1 MAMRSTFFGLEIGR
15 SSLMTHQTAID
26 VTSQNMANASTPGYA
41 RQRAEIATTEPFT
54 YPSFSRDTSA
64 GQIGTGVSVEA
75 VIRVRDELIDQQ
87 IQKETST
94 LGFWDFRQQM
104 LDKMETIMNEPTDSN
119 VRTALDDFW
128 VAVQGVA
135 DNPATPEP
143 RQTLLES
150 AITLTTTIREDYAR
164 EKELRTDANQ
174 RIIEQVSRINDIGV
188 EIANLNDQ
196 IGKITALDDHA
207 NDLMDKRDAL
217 VEELSKMVNITKTTD
232 DYNRISVYINGIP
245 LVKDIT
251 SNKILTER
259 DTTNDD
265 LVKLKWEQPVNEPV
279 KINSGSLKALFQIR
293 DRDLPDVLD
302 KMNDFAG
309 TLITKVNELHRQ
321 GYGLDHQTGYDFFSG
336 TNALDIDVSKDISDE
351 ENGLNHIAAAGAAE
365 DGEGNADT
373 IKKIYQLIDSR
384 ALTNGTAT
392 MNEFIGALIAGLG
405 ASSQTAQDK
414 YNHATLLVTNLD
426 KRRESVMGVNMDEEA
441 TNLVRFQQGYNA
453 AAKIISTMDEMLDV
467 IVNKLK
473 V

>member
-1 MAMRSTFFGLEIGR
+1 MRSTFFGLEIGR

-41 RQRAEIATTEPFT
+41 RQRAEIATTQPFT
-54 YPSFSRDTSA
+54 YPSFNRPTSA
-64 GQIGTGVSVEA
+64 GQVGTGVNVEEI
-75 VIRVRDELIDQQ
+75 IRVRDELIDQQ
-87 IQKETST
+87 IGRETST
-94 LGFWDFRQQM
+94 LGYWDYRQQM
-104 LDKMETIMNEPTDSN
+104 LDKMEVIVNEPTDSN

-128 VAVQGVA
+128 EAVQGVA
-135 DNPATPEP
+135 DNAATPEP
-143 RQTLLES
+143 RKTLLES

-164 EKELRTDANQ
+164 EKDLRNDANQ
-174 RIIEQVSRINDIGV
+174 RISEQVSRVNSIAV
-188 EIANLNDQ
+188 EIASLNDQ

-217 VEELSKMVNITKTTD
+217 VEELSKITSITKTTD
-232 DYNRISVYINGIP
+232 DFNRISVYINGIP

-265 LVKLKWEQPVNEPV
+265 MIKLKWEQPTDEPV
-279 KINSGSLKALFQIR
+279 KVTNGSLKALFQIR
-293 DRDLPDVLD
+293 DQDLPAVL
-302 KMNDFAG
+302 KKLNDFAS
-309 TLITKVNELHRQ
+309 TLITEVNELHRQ
-321 GYGLDHQTGYDFFSG
+321 GYGLDHKNGYDFFSG
-336 TNALDIDVSKDISDE
+336 TNAADIDVSTDISEE
-351 ENGLNHIAAAGAAE
+351 ENGLNHIAAAGSAA
-365 DGEGNADT
+365 DGEGNADAM
-373 IKKIYQLIDSR
+373 KKIYQLIDSR
-384 ALTNGTAT
+384 SLTNGTAT
-392 MNEFIGALIAGLG
+392 MNEFIGALVAGLG

-414 YNHATLLVTNLD
+414 CDHATLLLNNLD

-453 AAKIISTMDEMLDV
+453 AAKIITTMDEMLDV